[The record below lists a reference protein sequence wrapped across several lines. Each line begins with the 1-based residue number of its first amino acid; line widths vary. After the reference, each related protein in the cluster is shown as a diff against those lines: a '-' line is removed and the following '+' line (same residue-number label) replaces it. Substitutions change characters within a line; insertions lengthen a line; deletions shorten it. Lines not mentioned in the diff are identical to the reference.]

1 MKRRHL
7 LAAGLGAPL
16 ATLAAP
22 AIVRAE
28 GKYPE
33 RIVRL
38 VVPFAPAG
46 PTDIIGR
53 KTAEKMTA
61 LLGQTM
67 IVDNKAGAAG
77 SIGAVEVK
85 NAKPDGYTLLFA
97 PSSTHAINPTAFV
110 HPAYD
115 AVKDFTPISSICV
128 NPLVLVTHPSMPPS
142 VMGLVEEMKKNPGK
156 YSYAS
161 SGTGSILHLAGEY
174 FKREVGGM
182 DVVHV
187 PYRGSS
193 PAVND
198 LMSGQVMWMFETFS
212 TTLQQH
218 RAGKVRI
225 LAYAHAKRAAIAPEI
240 PTMIEAGVKGYEAYT
255 FNLILGPAGMPQHAR
270 RHARP
275 GLTQAHGRSR
285 HDQVPGGHRRGA
297 DHRHLA
303 RTDGEVHQGRNRQV
317 GPGDPGGRGSD
328 RVAHAG
334 GARLLVTGRRR
345 HVGRR
350 RRDRGLLRHLRGQR
364 LRCPA
369 GPRCRWSWRRG
380 RARPGRSS

>member
-1 MKRRHL
+1 MKRRNL
-7 LAAGLGAPL
+7 LALGAGAL
-16 ATLAAP
+16 TAP
-22 AIVRAE
+22 PIAWAQS
-28 GKYPE
+28 KYPD
-33 RIVRL
+33 RTMRL

-53 KTAEKMTA
+53 MVAEKMTA

-67 IVDNKAGAAG
+67 VVDNKSGAAG

-85 NAKPDGYTLLFA
+85 NAKPDGYTFLFA

-128 NPLVLVTHPSMPPS
+128 NPLVLVVHPSMPDT
-142 VMGLVEEMKKNPGK
+142 VLGLVAEMKKNPGK

-174 FKREVGGM
+174 FKTDVGGM

-193 PAVND
+193 PALQD
-198 LMSGQVMWMFETFS
+198 LMAGNVAWMFETFS

-240 PTMIEAGVKGYEAYT
+240 PTMIEAGVPGYEAYT
-255 FNLILGPAGMPQHAR
+255 FNLILGPAGLPNEVVV
-270 RHARP
+270 
-275 GLTQAHGRSR
+275 TIDQASR
-285 HDQVPGGHRRGA
+285 KLMADPTVIKFLENIAAVPTT
-297 DHRHLA
+297 DTSPE
-303 RTDGEVHQGRNRQV
+303 RTAKFIRDEIAKWAPVIR
-317 GPGDPGGRGSD
+317 
-328 RVAHAG
+328 AAG
-334 GARLLVTGRRR
+334 VKIE
-345 HVGRR
+345 
-350 RRDRGLLRHLRGQR
+350 
-364 LRCPA
+364 
-369 GPRCRWSWRRG
+369 
-380 RARPGRSS
+380 